1 MDSLEFIKNLLH
13 DYNQTRLE
21 LTKLM
26 ESYGQLKLEL
36 ICKGLVIPNEIRDIS
51 EVICG
56 YCDGQPGDEI
66 VLSLAE
72 NFIVK
77 VPIKETGQDQPTL
90 KLDNG
95 KVKLS
100 SIGKEVEVNIVPLPN
115 FVREQ
120 MKKRSPISEN
130 ACIDGYCMNLFLR
143 AVGQKNRLNLT
154 RETILS
160 AIKAAFEEGAADLI
174 QLNMDYCR
182 EPDRGLTRLAP
193 VVQAI
198 KKEFSTFVALRGFPP
213 KDKKT
218 LDKVYA
224 AGVDLLNLP
233 LEGFVGFAK
242 KDDAISQPLV
252 YGALEYAAKI
262 FPPGTVWTEIFLEP
276 GYTDAL
282 KDKISY
288 LTEKGILPL
297 LKLVTP
303 STVTEE
309 YSRQIV
315 EVAGYLE
322 KAVQNSQIPLKWL
335 FPHCRYMS
343 PLDTR
348 FFLDPPNKAK
358 LNARPV
364 YKSLL
369 GRKTL
374 EGYTKLRRKLRIK
387 DVSDSYESAGL

>member
-1 MDSLEFIKNLLH
+1 
-13 DYNQTRLE
+13 
-21 LTKLM
+21 M

-36 ICKGLVIPNEIRDIS
+36 IRKGLVIPDEVRNIS
-51 EVICG
+51 EVTCG

-77 VPIKETGQDQPTL
+77 VPLKEPGRSQPTL
-90 KLDNG
+90 KLANG
-95 KVKLS
+95 KVKLNS
-100 SIGKEVEVNIVPLPN
+100 MDQEIEVNIVPLPN

-120 MKKRSPISEN
+120 MKKRSPVSEN
-130 ACIDGYCMNLFLR
+130 ACMDGYCLNLFLR
-143 AVGQKNRLNLT
+143 AVGQKNRLNLA

-160 AIKAAFEEGAADLI
+160 AIKAAFEEGAADLV

-198 KKEFSTFVALRGFPP
+198 KKEFSTFVALRGFPT
-213 KDKKT
+213 KDKQT

-224 AGVDLLNLP
+224 AGIDLLDLP

-242 KDDAISQPLV
+242 KDDVISPPLV
-252 YGALEYAAKI
+252 YGALEYAAEI
-262 FPPGTVWTEIFLEP
+262 FPPGTVWTELLLEP
-276 GYTDAL
+276 SPINSL
-282 KDKISY
+282 KDKIDY
-288 LTEKGILPL
+288 LTGKGIIPL
-297 LKLVTP
+297 LKLKSP
-303 STVTEE
+303 SIATEEEHRHVTE
-309 YSRQIV
+309 
-315 EVAGYLE
+315 AAHYLE
-322 KAVQNSQIPLKWL
+322 KATQNARLPLKWL
-335 FPHCRYMS
+335 FPQCRYMS

-348 FFLDPPNKAK
+348 FFIDPPNKAK
-358 LNARPV
+358 LNAKPV

-369 GRKTL
+369 GRKAL
-374 EGYTKLRRKLRIK
+374 EGFALLRRKLRIK

>member
-1 MDSLEFIKNLLH
+1 
-13 DYNQTRLE
+13 
-21 LTKLM
+21 M
-26 ESYGQLKLEL
+26 ENYGQLKLEL
-36 ICKGLVIPNEIRDIS
+36 IGKGLVLPDEVRDVS
-51 EVICG
+51 EVIGG
-56 YCDGQPGDEI
+56 YCDGRPGDEI

-77 VPIKETGQDQPTL
+77 TPIKETGQNQPAL
-90 KLDNG
+90 KLVNG

-100 SIGKEVEVNIVPLPN
+100 SMDKEIEVNIVPLPN
-115 FVREQ
+115 FLREQ
-120 MKKRSPISEN
+120 MKKRSPVSEN

-154 RETILS
+154 QEAILS
-160 AIKAAFEEGAADLI
+160 VIKAAFEEGAADLI

-198 KKEFSTFVALRGFPP
+198 KKEFSTFVALRGFSP
-213 KDKKT
+213 KNKQT

-224 AGVDLLNLP
+224 AGIDLLNFP
-233 LEGFVGFAK
+233 LEGFVDFAK
-242 KDDAISQPLV
+242 KENVISQPLV
-252 YGALEYAAKI
+252 YGTLEYAAKI
-262 FPPGTVWTEIFLEP
+262 FPPGTVWTELFLEP
-276 GYTDAL
+276 GPIDPL
-282 KDKISY
+282 KDKIAY

-297 LKLVTP
+297 LKLTTP
-303 STVTEE
+303 ISAIEE
-309 YSRQIV
+309 YSLNV
-315 EVAGYLE
+315 TEVARYLE
-322 KAVQNSQIPLKWL
+322 KNVQNSRLPLKWL

-348 FFLDPPNKAK
+348 FFLDSTEKAK
-358 LNARPV
+358 LNAKPV

>member
-1 MDSLEFIKNLLH
+1 MRN
-13 DYNQTRLE
+13 
-21 LTKLM
+21 
-26 ESYGQLKLEL
+26 YGQLKLEL
-36 ICKGLVIPNEIRDIS
+36 ICKGLVVPDEVRGVSEI
-51 EVICG
+51 ICG
-56 YCDGQPGDEI
+56 YCDGRPGDEI
-66 VLSLAE
+66 VLSLTD

-77 VPIKETGQDQPTL
+77 VPIKESGQNQPTL
-90 KLDNG
+90 KLGNG
-95 KVKLS
+95 KIKLS
-100 SIGKEVEVNIVPLPN
+100 SMNKEVEVNIVPLPN

-154 RETILS
+154 HETILS
-160 AIKAAFEEGAADLI
+160 AIKIAFEEGAADLI
-174 QLNMDYCR
+174 QINMDYCR

-213 KDKKT
+213 KDKQT

-224 AGVDLLNLP
+224 AGIDLLNLP
-233 LEGFVGFAK
+233 LEGFVGFAQK
-242 KDDAISQPLV
+242 GDTISPPLV

-262 FPPGTVWTEIFLEP
+262 FPPGTVWTELFLEQ
-276 GYTDAL
+276 GSTDAL
-282 KDKISY
+282 KDKIGY
-288 LTEKGILPL
+288 LTEKGVIPL

-303 STVTEE
+303 NTETEE
-309 YSRQIV
+309 YSCDIV
-315 EVAGYLE
+315 EIARYLE
-322 KAVQNSQIPLKWL
+322 ETVQNSQLPLKWL

-358 LNARPV
+358 LNAKPV

>member
-1 MDSLEFIKNLLH
+1 
-13 DYNQTRLE
+13 
-21 LTKLM
+21 M
-26 ESYGQLKLEL
+26 ENYGQLKLEL
-36 ICKGLVIPNEIRDIS
+36 IRKGLTVPDEVRDVS
-51 EVICG
+51 EVISG
-56 YCDGQPGDEI
+56 YCDGHPGDEI

-77 VPIKETGQDQPTL
+77 VPVKETGQNQPTL
-90 KLDNG
+90 KLVKG
-95 KVKLS
+95 KVKLRS
-100 SIGKEVEVNIVPLPN
+100 MGEEIEVNILPLPN

-120 MKKRSPISEN
+120 IKKRSPVSEN

-154 RETILS
+154 QEAILS
-160 AIKAAFEEGAADLI
+160 VIKAAFEEGAADLI

-182 EPDRGLTRLAP
+182 EPDRGLARLAP

-198 KKEFSTFVALRGFPP
+198 KKEFSTFIALRGFPP
-213 KDKKT
+213 KDKQT

-224 AGVDLLNLP
+224 AGIDLLNLP

-242 KDDAISQPLV
+242 KEDVISQPLV

-262 FPPGTVWTEIFLEP
+262 FPPGTVWTELFLESAP
-276 GYTDAL
+276 IDPL
-282 KDKISY
+282 KDKIAY

-297 LKLVTP
+297 LRLITP
-303 STVTEE
+303 SVTTKE
-309 YSRQIV
+309 YFHNVI
-315 EVAGYLE
+315 EVARYLE
-322 KAVQNSQIPLKWL
+322 KNVRDSRLPLKWL

-348 FFLDPPNKAK
+348 FFLDPPDKAN
-358 LNARPV
+358 LNAKPV

>member
-1 MDSLEFIKNLLH
+1 
-13 DYNQTRLE
+13 
-21 LTKLM
+21 M

-36 ICKGLVIPNEIRDIS
+36 IRKGLVVPDEVRDVS
-51 EVICG
+51 EVTGG
-56 YCDGQPGDEI
+56 YCDGRPGDEI

-77 VPIKETGQDQPTL
+77 IPIKETGQNQPTL
-90 KLDNG
+90 NLVDG

-100 SIGKEVEVNIVPLPN
+100 SMDEEIEVNIVPLPN

-120 MKKRSPISEN
+120 MKKRSPVSEN

-154 RETILS
+154 QETILS
-160 AIKAAFEEGAADLI
+160 VIKAAFEEGAADLI
-174 QLNMDYCR
+174 QFNMDYCR

-198 KKEFSTFVALRGFPP
+198 KKEFSTFIALRGFPP
-213 KDKKT
+213 TDKQT

-224 AGVDLLNLP
+224 AGIDLLNFP

-242 KDDAISQPLV
+242 KEDAISQPLV

-262 FPPGTVWTEIFLEP
+262 FPPGTVWTELFLEP
-276 GYTDAL
+276 GSINPL
-282 KDKISY
+282 KDKIAY
-288 LTEKGILPL
+288 LIEKGILPL
-297 LKLVTP
+297 LKLTTP
-303 STVTEE
+303 SIVTEE
-309 YSRQIV
+309 YYRHII
-315 EVAGYLE
+315 ETARYLE
-322 KAVQNSQIPLKWL
+322 KNVRNSRLPLKWL
-335 FPHCRYMS
+335 FPLCRYMS

-348 FFLDPPNKAK
+348 FFLDPPDKAK
-358 LNARPV
+358 LNGKPV

-369 GRKTL
+369 GRKAL

>member
-1 MDSLEFIKNLLH
+1 
-13 DYNQTRLE
+13 
-21 LTKLM
+21 M
-26 ESYGQLKLEL
+26 ENYGQLKLEL
-36 ICKGLVIPNEIRDIS
+36 IRKGLVIPNEIRELS
-51 EVICG
+51 EIICG
-56 YCDGQPGDEI
+56 YCDGRSGDEI

-77 VPIKETGQDQPTL
+77 APIKETGQDQPTL

-160 AIKAAFEEGAADLI
+160 AIKAAFDEGAADLI

-282 KDKISY
+282 KDKVSY

-303 STVTEE
+303 DTVTEK

-369 GRKTL
+369 GRKAL

-387 DVSDSYESAGL
+387 DVRDSYESAGL

>member
-1 MDSLEFIKNLLH
+1 
-13 DYNQTRLE
+13 
-21 LTKLM
+21 M
-26 ESYGQLKLEL
+26 ENYGQLKLEL
-36 ICKGLVIPNEIRDIS
+36 IRKGLAIPNEIRNIS
-51 EVICG
+51 EVTCG

-77 VPIKETGQDQPTL
+77 VPIKETDQDQPTL

-95 KVKLS
+95 KVKLRS
-100 SIGKEVEVNIVPLPN
+100 MGKEIEVNIVPLPN
-115 FVREQ
+115 FVRAH

-160 AIKAAFEEGAADLI
+160 SIKSAFEEGAADLI

-182 EPDRGLTRLAP
+182 EPDRGLARLAP
-193 VVQAI
+193 VVHTI
-198 KKEFSTFVALRGFPP
+198 KKEFSTFVSLRGFPP
-213 KDKKT
+213 KDKQI

-224 AGVDLLNLP
+224 AGIDLLNLP

-242 KDDAISQPLV
+242 KGDSISPPLV
-252 YGALEYAAKI
+252 YEALEYAAKI
-262 FPPGTVWTEIFLEP
+262 FPPGTVWTELLLDPASI
-276 GYTDAL
+276 DAL
-282 KDKISY
+282 KDKIDY
-288 LTEKGILPL
+288 LAKKRIMPL
-297 LKLVTP
+297 LKLTTP
-303 STVTEE
+303 SIVTKEL
-309 YSRQIV
+309 YLNIV
-315 EVAGYLE
+315 EVARHLE
-322 KAVQNSQIPLKWL
+322 KTVQKSQLPLKWL

-358 LNARPV
+358 LNAKPV

-369 GRKTL
+369 GRKAL
-374 EGYTKLRRKLRIK
+374 EVYTKLRLKLTIK

>member
-1 MDSLEFIKNLLH
+1 
-13 DYNQTRLE
+13 
-21 LTKLM
+21 M

-36 ICKGLVIPNEIRDIS
+36 IRKGLVVPDEVRDVS
-51 EVICG
+51 EVIGG
-56 YCDGQPGDEI
+56 YCDGRPGDEI

-77 VPIKETGQDQPTL
+77 VPIKETGQNQPTL
-90 KLDNG
+90 NLVNG

-100 SIGKEVEVNIVPLPN
+100 SMDEEIEVNIVPLPN

-120 MKKRSPISEN
+120 MKKRSPVSEN

-154 RETILS
+154 QETILS
-160 AIKAAFEEGAADLI
+160 VIKAAFEEGAADLI

-193 VVQAI
+193 VVQSI
-198 KKEFSTFVALRGFPP
+198 KKEFSTFIALRGFPP
-213 KDKKT
+213 KDKQT

-224 AGVDLLNLP
+224 AGIDLLNFP

-242 KDDAISQPLV
+242 KEDVISQPLV

-262 FPPGTVWTEIFLEP
+262 FPPGTVWTELFLEP
-276 GYTDAL
+276 GSIDPL
-282 KDKISY
+282 KDKITY

-297 LKLVTP
+297 LRLTTP
-303 STVTEE
+303 SIATEE
-309 YSRQIV
+309 YSRNV
-315 EVAGYLE
+315 TEVARYLE
-322 KAVQNSQIPLKWL
+322 TNVQNSRLPLKWL

-348 FFLDPPNKAK
+348 FFLDPTDKAK
-358 LNARPV
+358 LNAKPV

>member
-1 MDSLEFIKNLLH
+1 MGN
-13 DYNQTRLE
+13 
-21 LTKLM
+21 
-26 ESYGQLKLEL
+26 YGQLKLEL
-36 ICKGLVIPNEIRDIS
+36 IRKGLAIPDEIRGIS

-95 KVKLS
+95 KIKLHS
-100 SIGKEVEVNIVPLPN
+100 MGKEIEVNIVPLPN

-143 AVGQKNRLNLT
+143 AIGQKNRLNLSQ
-154 RETILS
+154 ETILS
-160 AIKAAFEEGAADLI
+160 VIKAAFEEGAADLI

-193 VVQAI
+193 VVKAI
-198 KKEFSTFVALRGFPP
+198 KKEFSTFIALRGFPP
-213 KDKKT
+213 KDKQI
-218 LDKVYA
+218 LDRVYA
-224 AGVDLLNLP
+224 AGIDLLNFP
-233 LEGFVGFAK
+233 LEGFVGLPK
-242 KDDAISQPLV
+242 KEDVISQPLV

-262 FPPGTVWTEIFLEP
+262 FPPGTVWTELFLEP
-276 GYTDAL
+276 GSIDPL
-282 KDKISY
+282 KDKIAY
-288 LTEKGILPL
+288 LTKKGILPL
-297 LKLVTP
+297 LRLTTP
-303 STVTEE
+303 SIATEE
-309 YSRQIV
+309 YFHNVI
-315 EVAGYLE
+315 EVARYLE
-322 KAVQNSQIPLKWL
+322 TNVQNSRLPLKWL
-335 FPHCRYMS
+335 FPHCRYMT
-343 PLDTR
+343 PLDTG
-348 FFLDPPNKAK
+348 FFLDPTDKAK
-358 LNARPV
+358 LNAKPV

>member
-1 MDSLEFIKNLLH
+1 MRN
-13 DYNQTRLE
+13 
-21 LTKLM
+21 
-26 ESYGQLKLEL
+26 YGQLKLEL
-36 ICKGLVIPNEIRDIS
+36 ICKGLVVPDEVRGVSEIIG
-51 EVICG
+51 G
-56 YCDGQPGDEI
+56 YCDGRPGDEI
-66 VLSLAE
+66 VLSLTD

-77 VPIKETGQDQPTL
+77 VPIKETGQDKPTL
-90 KLDNG
+90 KLFKG
-95 KVKLS
+95 QVKLRCM
-100 SIGKEVEVNIVPLPN
+100 GKEVDVNIVPLPN

-130 ACIDGYCMNLFLR
+130 SCIDGYCMNLFLR

-154 RETILS
+154 LETILS
-160 AIKAAFEEGAADLI
+160 AVKAAFEEGAADLI
-174 QLNMDYCR
+174 QFNMDYCR

-198 KKEFSTFVALRGFPP
+198 KKEFSTFIALRGFPP
-213 KDKKT
+213 TDKQT

-224 AGVDLLNLP
+224 AGIDLLNLP
-233 LEGFVGFAK
+233 LEGFVGFTK
-242 KDDAISQPLV
+242 KEDAISQPLV

-262 FPPGTVWTEIFLEP
+262 FPAGTVWTELFLES
-276 GYTDAL
+276 GSIEAL
-282 KDKISY
+282 KDKIDY

-297 LKLVTP
+297 LKLVP
-303 STVTEE
+303 PNIVTEE
-309 YSRQIV
+309 YYLHVI
-315 EVAGYLE
+315 EAAHYLE
-322 KAVQNSQIPLKWL
+322 KSVQNAQFPLKWL

-348 FFLDPPNKAK
+348 FFIDPPNKAK
-358 LNARPV
+358 LNAKPV

>member
-1 MDSLEFIKNLLH
+1 
-13 DYNQTRLE
+13 
-21 LTKLM
+21 M

-36 ICKGLVIPNEIRDIS
+36 IRKGLAVPNEVRGVS
-51 EVICG
+51 EVIGG
-56 YCDGQPGDEI
+56 YCDGRPGDEI

-77 VPIKETGQDQPTL
+77 VPIKETSQSQPTL
-90 KLDNG
+90 KLANG

-100 SIGKEVEVNIVPLPN
+100 SMDEEIEVNVVPLPN
-115 FVREQ
+115 FVRQQ
-120 MKKRSPISEN
+120 MKKRSPVSEN

-154 RETILS
+154 QETILS

-182 EPDRGLTRLAP
+182 ESDRGLTRLAP

-198 KKEFSTFVALRGFPP
+198 KKEFSTFIALRGFPP
-213 KDKKT
+213 KNKHT

-224 AGVDLLNLP
+224 AGIDLLNFP
-233 LEGFVGFAK
+233 LEGFVGSAK
-242 KDDAISQPLV
+242 KEDVISQPLV
-252 YGALEYAAKI
+252 YGALEYASKI
-262 FPPGTVWTEIFLEP
+262 FPPGTVWTELFLESGSIEP
-276 GYTDAL
+276 L
-282 KDKISY
+282 KDKIAY
-288 LTEKGILPL
+288 LAEKGILPL
-297 LKLVTP
+297 LRLTTP
-303 STVTEE
+303 SIATEE
-309 YSRQIV
+309 YSRNV
-315 EVAGYLE
+315 AEVARYLE
-322 KAVQNSQIPLKWL
+322 KNVQNSQLPLKWL

-348 FFLDPPNKAK
+348 FFLDPIDKAK
-358 LNARPV
+358 LNAKPV